1 MADVWHLIH
10 SQARAR
16 DLKDKQLDRDTARR
30 AWGFTSPY
38 RRMIGFY
45 LVLVV
50 AAALTGLLPP
60 LLTGQ
65 IIDLVDGVGD
75 TPDRGRLNV
84 LGAILVG
91 AAILT
96 AAINLTAR
104 WLSSR
109 VGEGL
114 IFTLRSALFDHVQRM
129 PVAFFTHSETGA
141 LVSRL
146 NNDVIGAQRAVTGT
160 LGTVV
165 SNTVIGA
172 STLITMTIL
181 DWRLTLLSVLL
192 LPMFVIPSRRAG
204 GTIQRLTRESMEL
217 NASMNTLMTER
228 FSVAGAL
235 LVKLFGRHR
244 AEADEF
250 GDRAGRVRDIGVRNA
265 LFTQIISASLGLVG
279 ELGVAIVVVVGG
291 HFVISGSVGV
301 GTIVTL
307 SLLLTRLYG
316 PLTNLTT
323 ARIDIMAALVSFERV
338 FDVLDRPTEI
348 DDAPDAVDLSDPRGE
363 VELRNVA
370 FTYPDGA
377 GAVTTGAPVPTTRNE
392 QVLHDVSL
400 RAPAGSMVALVGP
413 SGAGKS
419 TIASLVTRLY
429 DVDEGAV
436 MVDGHDVRAL
446 RQESLRAAIGVVPQD
461 PHLFHD
467 TVATNLLYAAP
478 GATIE
483 QMRDACRAARIH
495 GVIDALPDGYDTI
508 VGERGYRLSGGEK
521 QRLALARLLLKDP
534 RIVILDEA
542 TSHLDAENEALIQEA
557 LTEALHGRT
566 SIVIAH
572 RLSTVRAADEIVVV
586 DDGRVAERG
595 THDQLVAAGGL
606 YADLHRTLAGDEP
619 TDAPA

>member
-1 MADVWHLIH
+1 MADVWRLIS
-10 SQARAR
+10 SQSRA
-16 DLKDKQLDRDTARR
+16 DQVGGAHIDRATARR
-30 AWGFTSPY
+30 AWGFARPY
-38 RRMIGFY
+38 RRLIAGY
-45 LVLVV
+45 IALVV
-50 AAALTGLLPP
+50 LAALTGLLPP
-60 LLTGQ
+60 LLTGR
-65 IIDLVDGVGD
+65 IIDLVDGVGEV
-75 TPDRGRLNV
+75 PDRGRLNL
-84 LGAILVG
+84 LGALLVG
-91 AAILT
+91 AAVAT

-165 SNTVIGA
+165 SNTVVGA
-172 STLITMTIL
+172 STLVAMTIL

-192 LPMFVIPSRRAG
+192 LPMFIVPTRRAG
-204 GTIQRLTRESMEL
+204 GRIQHLTRESMEL
-217 NASMNTLMTER
+217 NASMNSLMTER

-235 LVKLFGRHR
+235 LVKLFGRHG
-244 AEADEF
+244 AEATEF
-250 GDRAGRVRDIGVRNA
+250 TDRAGRVRDIGVRST
-265 LFTQIISASLGLVG
+265 LFTQVISASLGLVG

-301 GTIVTL
+301 GTIVAL

-323 ARIDIMAALVSFERV
+323 ARIDVMATLVSFERV

-348 DDAPDAVDLSDPRGE
+348 DDTDDAKDLDEPRGD
-363 VELRNVA
+363 VELRDVD
-370 FTYPDGA
+370 FTYPDGS
-377 GAVTTGAPVPTTRNE
+377 GAVTTGEAIPSGRNE
-392 QVLHDVSL
+392 QVLHGISL

-429 DVDEGAV
+429 DVDDGAV
-436 MVDGHDVRAL
+436 LVDGADVRSL
-446 RQESLRAAIGVVPQD
+446 RQESLRSAIGVVPQD

-467 TVATNLLYAAP
+467 TVAANLRYARPLASN
-478 GATIE
+478 ADLE
-483 QMRDACRAARIH
+483 AACRAARIH
-495 GVIDALPDGYDTI
+495 DVIAALPDGYDTV

-542 TSHLDAENEALIQEA
+542 TSHLDAENEALIGEA
-557 LTEALHGRT
+557 LSEALSNRT
-566 SIVIAH
+566 SLVIAH
-572 RLSTVRAADEIVVV
+572 RLSTVRAADQIVVI
-586 DDGRVAERG
+586 DDGRVVERG
-595 THDQLVAAGGL
+595 THDELVALDGL
-606 YADLHRTLAGDEP
+606 YADLHRTLVGDEI
-619 TDAPA
+619 AEV

>member
-1 MADVWHLIH
+1 MADVWNLIS
-10 SQARAR
+10 SQVRAR
-16 DLKDKQLDRDTARR
+16 DLQDRQLDRATVRR
-30 AWGFTSPY
+30 AWGFARPY
-38 RRMIGFY
+38 RRMIFAY
-45 LVLVV
+45 AVLVV

-60 LLTGQ
+60 LLTGR
-65 IIDLVDGVGD
+65 IIELVDGVGEV
-75 TPDRGRLNV
+75 PDRGRLNV
-84 LGAILVG
+84 LGAILVL
-91 AAILT
+91 AAIAT

-160 LGTVV
+160 LGSVV
-165 SNTVIGA
+165 SNTVVGA

-192 LPMFVIPSRRAG
+192 LPLFVVPSRRAG
-204 GTIQRLTRESMEL
+204 GTIQRLTREPMER

-279 ELGVAIVVVVGG
+279 ERGVASVVVVGG

-323 ARIDIMAALVSFERV
+323 ARIDVMAAFVSFDRV
-338 FDVLDRPTEI
+338 FEVLDRPTEI
-348 DDAPDAVDLSDPRGE
+348 DAAPDAVDL
-363 VELRNVA
+363 
-370 FTYPDGA
+370 
-377 GAVTTGAPVPTTRNE
+377 
-392 QVLHDVSL
+392 H
-400 RAPAGSMVALVGP
+400 APAGAMVALVGP
-413 SGAGKS
+413 
-419 TIASLVTRLY
+419 
-429 DVDEGAV
+429 
-436 MVDGHDVRAL
+436 
-446 RQESLRAAIGVVPQD
+446 
-461 PHLFHD
+461 
-467 TVATNLLYAAP
+467 
-478 GATIE
+478 
-483 QMRDACRAARIH
+483 
-495 GVIDALPDGYDTI
+495 
-508 VGERGYRLSGGEK
+508 
-521 QRLALARLLLKDP
+521 
-534 RIVILDEA
+534 
-542 TSHLDAENEALIQEA
+542 
-557 LTEALHGRT
+557 
-566 SIVIAH
+566 
-572 RLSTVRAADEIVVV
+572 
-586 DDGRVAERG
+586 
-595 THDQLVAAGGL
+595 
-606 YADLHRTLAGDEP
+606 
-619 TDAPA
+619 

>member
-1 MADVWHLIH
+1 
-10 SQARAR
+10 
-16 DLKDKQLDRDTARR
+16 
-30 AWGFTSPY
+30 
-38 RRMIGFY
+38 MIGGY
-45 LVLVV
+45 VALVIL
-50 AAALTGLLPP
+50 AALTGLVPP
-60 LLTGQ
+60 LLTGR
-65 IIDLVDGVGD
+65 IIDLVDGVGEV
-75 TPDRGRLNV
+75 PDRAQLNV
-84 LGAILVG
+84 LGALLVA
-91 AAILT
+91 AAIAT
-96 AAINLTAR
+96 ALINLTAR

-165 SNTVIGA
+165 SNTVIGV
-172 STLITMTIL
+172 STLVTMTIL

-192 LPMFVIPSRRAG
+192 LPLFVVPSRRAG

-217 NASMNTLMTER
+217 NASMNSLMTER

-235 LVKLFGRHR
+235 LVKLFGRHGPE
-244 AEADEF
+244 AEEF
-250 GDRAGRVRDIGVRNA
+250 GSRAGRVRDIGVRNA

-348 DDAPDAVDLSDPRGE
+348 DDADDAVDLGSPRGD
-363 VELRNVA
+363 VELRQVR
-370 FTYPDGA
+370 FTYPDGT
-377 GAVTTGAPVPTTRNE
+377 GAVTTGAAVPRGANDE
-392 QVLHDVSL
+392 VLHDVSF

-429 DVDEGAV
+429 DVDDGAV
-436 MVDGHDVRAL
+436 LVDGIDVRGL
-446 RQESLRAAIGVVPQD
+446 RQESLRGAIGVVPQD

-467 TVATNLLYAAP
+467 TVAANLRYARP
-478 GATIE
+478 GAADADLE
-483 QMRDACRAARIH
+483 RACRAARIH
-495 GVIDALPDGYDTI
+495 DVIAALPDGYDTV

-542 TSHLDAENEALIQEA
+542 TSHLDAENEALIAEA
-557 LTEALHGRT
+557 LGEALAGRT
-566 SIVIAH
+566 SLVIAH
-572 RLSTVRAADEIVVV
+572 RLSTVRAADEIVVI
-586 DDGRVAERG
+586 DDGRVVERG
-595 THDQLVAAGGL
+595 THDELVAVGGL
-606 YADLHRTLAGDEP
+606 YADLHRTLVGDE
-619 TDAPA
+619 AAEV